1 MSGEEI
7 KSKDLLEAIQK
18 DRVKEV
24 EARLALGENVDY
36 MFPMNR
42 TGLHCATSNSNV
54 KMVEILL
61 KANADISTCDSNG
74 NTSLHIA
81 CSRSGP
87 DSFRIVQILLESGQ
101 TLPLEKRN
109 NFNRSPLE
117 ESILIGNVES
127 AKMLLEMGASVPT
140 SSITL
145 AVQENNEEMVKV
157 IKAANN
163 NNASGP
169 VLQSPSASIQLSAK
183 EEREALL
190 KRLGELDAQET
201 GDLESQL
208 GAKKKDFEK
217 MKTQY
222 AKEKKETKVEID
234 KLENQLHELKS
245 KMAALIKEE
254 DKETRKMKVE
264 MSTLSNDIDKRKL
277 ESKPNM
283 DLAGLLE
290 CPICTDIIKPPLQIW
305 QCPEGHTICE
315 TCSNRPELEVCP
327 QCRMNLQGRMSR
339 CRVLEELSRRSF
351 PSENIET
358 PNDTRDQNQN
368 DRVEEPP
375 NPPSRNQ
382 SIRNLGYIFR
392 QRTPD
397 DFNFEDLTSDFYRIN
412 NDDEETVVVE
422 EDIDDWT
429 DEENE
434 FTSSLREVFGYND
447 ASPGFFP
454 RHPPH
459 WERLQRTPSRGQPRR
474 RSPGSLRVG
483 HSSSTL
489 TSNRGGGS
497 GHDEGMERLYV
508 RDGRPSYSRGT
519 SDRSGRRN
527 SGGRVRG
534 QWGRPQDLRYLR

>member
-1 MSGEEI
+1 MSGDEI
-7 KSKDLLEAIQK
+7 KSTSLLEAIQK

-24 EARLALGENVDY
+24 EARLALGEDVEA
-36 MFPMNR
+36 MFSMNR
-42 TGLHCATSNSNV
+42 TGLHCATANSNV

-61 KANADISTCDSNG
+61 KANADISKCDSNG
-74 NTSLHIA
+74 NTSLHMA

-87 DSFRIVQILLESGQ
+87 DSLMTVKMLLESGQ
-101 TLPLEKRN
+101 ALPLEARN
-109 NFNRSPLE
+109 NFNRSALE
-117 ESILIGNVES
+117 ESILIGNVEA
-127 AKMLLEMGASVPT
+127 AKVLLDAGASVPT

-145 AVQENNEEMVKV
+145 AVQQNYEEMVKL

-169 VLQSPSASIQLSAK
+169 VMQSPAVTLSAK

-208 GAKKKDFEK
+208 GVLKKDFEK
-217 MKTQY
+217 MKSHY
-222 AKEKKETKVEID
+222 AKEKKETKAEID
-234 KLENQLHELKS
+234 KLENQLHELRS
-245 KMAALIKEE
+245 KMTALIKEE
-254 DKETRKMKVE
+254 DKETRKMRLE

-277 ESKPNM
+277 ETKPNM

-327 QCRMNLQGRMSR
+327 QCRMNIQGRMSR

-358 PNDTRDQNQN
+358 PNDTNQQSPN
-368 DRVEEPP
+368 DREQEAP
-375 NPPSRNQ
+375 RNQ
-382 SIRNLGYIFR
+382 PQASRPFRASLGYIFR

-412 NDDEETVVVE
+412 DDEETVVVE

-429 DEENE
+429 DEEND
-434 FTSSLREVFGYND
+434 FTSTLREAFGYND
-447 ASPGFFP
+447 ATSSFFP
-454 RHPPH
+454 RYPQGQA
-459 WERLQRTPSRGQPRR
+459 WDRLQRTPSRGQPRR

-489 TSNRGGGS
+489 TSSRGGV
-497 GHDEGMERLYV
+497 GHDEGMERLYA
-508 RDGRPSYSRGT
+508 RDGRPSYSRGAP
-519 SDRSGRRN
+519 DRSGRR
-527 SGGRVRG
+527 SSSGRVRG
-534 QWGRPQDLRYLR
+534 QWGRPQDLRYFR